1 MNPICYFPNMG
12 ESTLIH
18 PGMSRLSKLEG
29 AQKSLL
35 DEEIFLKQE
44 LTLFYV
50 CCFWEIFQKI
60 HWIFDFNKKKHHTV
74 NIWYSRWKLS
84 PVITKGNTCIN
95 GLLSCSYTELL
106 TVEPGK
112 TLPAPH
118 SFPWAVRVLPKA
130 PFPLSVLYSS
140 LVRLIFLKIY
150 RPLPM

>member
-60 HWIFDFNKKKHHTV
+60 H
-74 NIWYSRWKLS
+74 
-84 PVITKGNTCIN
+84 
-95 GLLSCSYTELL
+95 
-106 TVEPGK
+106 
-112 TLPAPH
+112 
-118 SFPWAVRVLPKA
+118 
-130 PFPLSVLYSS
+130 
-140 LVRLIFLKIY
+140 
-150 RPLPM
+150 